1 MVFPYTI
8 FTVAFSFTFQTTD
21 PSIFDV
27 VIVGSGPSGACL
39 GYYLVKKGRKVLT
52 LEKKKFPRDKICGDA
67 LCKTGIEIL
76 RDMGLYKK
84 LLDENKAHV
93 VSCFVCIESANVVVQ
108 RGDNELQATDTYFGC
123 IKFNDVKGSNI
134 DSYGEVYELLMT

>member
-1 MVFPYTI
+1 M
-8 FTVAFSFTFQTTD
+8 
-21 PSIFDV
+21 
-27 VIVGSGPSGACL
+27 
-39 GYYLVKKGRKVLT
+39 LT

-108 RGDNELQATDTYFGC
+108 RGDKELQATDTYFGC
-123 IKFNDVKGSNI
+123 TKFNDVKGSNI
-134 DSYGEVYELLMT
+134 DSYGEVYEPLMT